1 MYKNTVKDGNHLIIV
16 WTLSNWWI
24 FPYSSPEPAACLTT
38 TEIQSSVHY
47 LRVGAELNTNL
58 NRLLLNHHFH
68 IPVFTAS
75 TSMFSVYALF
85 SIMRSNKELLRVQFC
100 GDSLPQSCFHLFFCG
115 MEGNNMV
122 SPSLFLNFGRME
134 YQYIVLL
141 HFSTLKYFLSRNSVF
156 FFLLFGI
163 NYMIFYIFFL
173 SNRLH
178 IWVIASYLKYLL
190 QSALCYSNCRISLT
204 SWNYYSSIND
214 EYHVYPKKSFISFS
228 HFVRS
233 GGHLSCFYAI
243 WCLAFSPMQLL

>member
-100 GDSLPQSCFHLFFCG
+100 GDFLPQSCFQLFFCG

-141 HFSTLKYFLSRNSVF
+141 HFSTLKYFQEIACF
-156 FFLLFGI
+156 FF
-163 NYMIFYIFFL
+163 
-173 SNRLH
+173 
-178 IWVIASYLKYLL
+178 SYL
-190 QSALCYSNCRISLT
+190 
-204 SWNYYSSIND
+204 
-214 EYHVYPKKSFISFS
+214 
-228 HFVRS
+228 
-233 GGHLSCFYAI
+233 G
-243 WCLAFSPMQLL
+243 